1 MERMSEQRNV
11 GLAGFLRS
19 RREAL
24 TPANVGV
31 ETYGEQRRVPG
42 LRREEVARLA
52 GVSVN
57 YYTRIEQGESHQ
69 MSDAVLESIA
79 RALRLDENERVHLL
93 RLAWPAQ
100 VARREIRPE
109 RLRDTVQA
117 LAESMTDQAVI
128 VVGRRIDLLGGNP
141 LGFALLG
148 LGPEQR
154 PNLARQMFLDPAM
167 RGLYVDWEREATYLA
182 SYLRMASGDQPDD
195 PLLNELVGELSI
207 KSPDFVRIWAA
218 HPVAECTHSVQEYE
232 HPLVGRM
239 SLNTEG
245 FHLPDAPAQRIIFV
259 GATPGS
265 DSAERLRLLG
275 SLASG

>member
-1 MERMSEQRNV
+1 MSEQRNAE
-11 GLAGFLRS
+11 LAGFLRS

-24 TPANVGV
+24 TPAGVGV
-31 ETYGEQRRVPG
+31 QTYGEQRRVPG

-69 MSDAVLESIA
+69 MSGPVLDAIA
-79 RALRLDENERVHLL
+79 AALRLDESERLHLL

-100 VARREIRPE
+100 VVRRELRPE
-109 RLRDTVQA
+109 RLRDTVRL

-128 VVGRRIDLLGGNP
+128 VVGRRTDLLGGNP

-148 LGPEQR
+148 IGSEQR
-154 PNLARQMFLDPAM
+154 PNMARQMFLDPAM
-167 RGLYVDWEREATYLA
+167 RDLFVDWETEARNIA
-182 SYLRMASGDQPDD
+182 SYLRMETGDQQHD
-195 PLLNELVGELSI
+195 PQLNELVGELSI
-207 KSPDFVRIWAA
+207 RSDEFARIWAA

-232 HPLVGRM
+232 HPVVGRM
-239 SLNTEG
+239 TLNAESFT
-245 FHLPDAPAQRIIFV
+245 LPDEPSQRIVFI

-265 DSAERLRLLG
+265 GSADRLGLLA
-275 SLASG
+275 SLAS